1 MKLRPLS
8 APITVSLNVTN
19 RCNLRC
25 RHCSVEGGEALD
37 EELNTDEWLS
47 VIRELSDGKI
57 FNVFINGGEPLVR
70 QDIFVLLEELAR
82 HPIAVTLFTNATLIT
97 EEMADRLGKC
107 HLRAISVSLDG
118 SKPEIHDHLRGEG
131 AFQETVA
138 GIERLVRRELKVS
151 ISSVVTRFNLSDL
164 PAIVKLAMELGAR
177 GISFNKLRALGRA
190 ASNELSTSKSQDME
204 VAETL
209 LALEEEHGDFVR
221 STYSGRARIY
231 RSDPPPGAQ
240 AMNLASCGAAKASCS
255 IRPDGWVIP
264 CNFLWGM
271 KCGNVR
277 DEDFITIWRHSSG
290 MQQFRALSNLT
301 VDDVAACRNCRYK
314 SVCDAGCRAMAYVT
328 YGSFTARDPFC
339 WYDGK

>member
-1 MKLRPLS
+1 MKIRPLS

-25 RHCSVEGGEALD
+25 RHCYLASGEASY
-37 EELNTDEWLS
+37 EEISTDEWLS
-47 VIRELSDGKI
+47 LIHDLADCKV

-70 QDIFVLLEELAR
+70 EDIFVLLDELAR
-82 HPIAVTLFTNATLIT
+82 HPIGVTLFTNATLVT
-97 EEMADRLGKC
+97 EETADKLGEC
-107 HLRAISVSLDG
+107 CLRGISVSLDG
-118 SKPEIHDHLRGEG
+118 SKPKIHDRLRGEG
-131 AFQETVA
+131 TFLKTVA
-138 GIERLVRRELKVS
+138 GIERLVRRGLKVG
-151 ISSVVTRFNLSDL
+151 ISTVVTRFNLSDL
-164 PAIVKLAMELGAR
+164 PAIVKLARELGAR
-177 GISFNKLRALGRA
+177 GIVVNELRALGRA
-190 ASNELSTSKSQDME
+190 ASNELSTSKLQDRE

-209 LALEEEHGDFVR
+209 LTLEEEHGDFVR

-231 RSDPPPGAQ
+231 RSDPPPDAQ
-240 AMNLASCGAAKASCS
+240 ARNLASCGAAKASCS

-301 VDDVAACRNCRYK
+301 VDDVAECRNCRYK
-314 SVCDAGCRAMAYVT
+314 SVCDAGCRAMAYAT